1 MPHPSLIPL
10 RQVKYA
16 SALPLQRSDVYHLT
30 GMSLSPA
37 AYGYRHDAFC
47 NVLMHAVHL
56 QIRRNTA
63 VLNEVLFP
71 RYGYHSDKV
80 PRLSC
85 GQDFPAPRL
94 CDNHLY
100 QRSLIQSTPSAL
112 HPRSLRYLP
121 HDCRNLRSAYHKV
134 LLKRTGNF
142 PVRNGSFL
150 PPSLP
155 HGHNRRIS
163 PHRNI
168 PDGEVQTD
176 IRSLTSY
183 PALPPENRL

>member
-16 SALPLQRSDVYHLT
+16 SALPLLRSDVYRLT

-37 AYGYRHDAFC
+37 ACGYHHDVFC

-56 QIRRNTA
+56 QIQRNTA
-63 VLNEVLFP
+63 VLNEVLFL

-80 PRLSC
+80 PQLSY
-85 GQDFPAPRL
+85 GQGFPALLPCGNL
-94 CDNHLY
+94 PC
-100 QRSLIQSTPSAL
+100 QRNLTQSTPSAL

-121 HDCRNLRSAYHKV
+121 HGCRNLRSAYHKV